1 MNIVEYPVGLLT
13 RAARLNQPTP
23 VAPGGC
29 ASAWSS
35 GAFFIV
41 ELPERG
47 LSDTWQLLTA
57 KLQMAM

>member
-1 MNIVEYPVGLLT
+1 MACPAYDRQRMGVV
-13 RAARLNQPTP
+13 ALNQPTP

-29 ASAWSS
+29 ALAWSS

-47 LSDTWQLLTA
+47 LSDTWQLLTV